1 MSTHKDHEN
10 EIRAEIH
17 EAGLVGWILGYI
29 AGEIRVLDTKQVDAA
44 LKLLNK
50 VCSDAVQQVQAAA
63 LENVSLKVDEREP
76 TLEDWLQS
84 RLSQNSISKT
94 TFQNLTMSV
103 SFDTILMY
111 GDP

>member
-76 TLEDWLQS
+76 TLEDWQQQAN
-84 RLSQNSISKT
+84 RLDAPLPASDHCLKSAYQNHCVI
-94 TFQNLTMSV
+94 
-103 SFDTILMY
+103 Y
-111 GDP
+111 